1 MFSKIVELLL
11 RDKPLIAKLRKNIV
25 NNGRIIKKSLTHK
38 NFISNCLTNT

>member
-25 NNGRIIKKSLTHK
+25 NNGRYGQENEVYNGRKVE
-38 NFISNCLTNT
+38 